1 MTCYLLDTNILIA
14 ATNGSSPVL
23 NSHLAKHTNDELFTS
38 SLSWMEIYHGIL
50 RISPEGVM
58 THKARMYLKVF
69 EKLESSIQIEPFTKE
84 DAEVAAKLYDH
95 SHRIGRTLSF
105 QDALIAGQALS
116 RDFVLVSGD
125 RQAGF
130 ELYADMG
137 LKYENW
143 LNPIHQTPPST
154 LLNDLL

>member
-14 ATNGSSPVL
+14 AANDTPAIL

-84 DAEVAAKLYDH
+84 DAEAAAKLYDH
-95 SHRIGRTLSF
+95 SRRLGRMLSF

-116 RDFVLVSGD
+116 RNFVLVSGD
-125 RQAGF
+125 RRAGF

-143 LNPIHQTPPST
+143 LDPIHQTPPST

>member
-14 ATNGSSPVL
+14 AANDTSAIL

-69 EKLESSIQIEPFTKE
+69 EKLESFTKE
-84 DAEVAAKLYDH
+84 DAEAAAKLYDH
-95 SHRIGRTLSF
+95 SRRIGRTLSF

-125 RQAGF
+125 RRAGF

-143 LNPIHQTPPST
+143 LDPLSQTPPST

>member
-1 MTCYLLDTNILIA
+1 MTCCLLDTNILIA
-14 ATNGSSPVL
+14 AANDTSAIL

-95 SHRIGRTLSF
+95 SRRLGRLLS
-105 QDALIAGQALS
+105 LIAGQALS
-116 RDFVLVSGD
+116 RNFVLVSSD
-125 RQAGF
+125 RRAGF

-137 LKYENW
+137 LKFENW
-143 LNPIHQTPPST
+143 LDPLSQTPPST

>member
-1 MTCYLLDTNILIA
+1 MKSYLLDTNILIA
-14 ATNGSSPVL
+14 AANDTSAIL
-23 NSHLAKHTNDELFTS
+23 NSHLAKHANDELFTS

-50 RISPEGVM
+50 KISPEGVM

-84 DAEVAAKLYDH
+84 DAEAAAKLYDH
-95 SHRIGRTLSF
+95 SRRLGR
-105 QDALIAGQALS
+105 QALS
-116 RDFVLVSGD
+116 RNFVLVSGD
-125 RQAGF
+125 RRAGF

-137 LKYENW
+137 LKFENW
-143 LNPIHQTPPST
+143 LDPIHQTPPST

>member
-14 ATNGSSPVL
+14 AANDTSAIL
-23 NSHLAKHTNDELFTS
+23 NNHLAKHTNGELFTS

-58 THKARMYLKVF
+58 THKAIMYLKVF

-84 DAEVAAKLYDH
+84 DAEAAAKLYDH
-95 SHRIGRTLSF
+95 SRRLGRMLSF
-105 QDALIAGQALS
+105 QDALIASQALS

-125 RQAGF
+125 RRAGL

-143 LNPIHQTPPST
+143 LDPIHQTPPST

>member
-1 MTCYLLDTNILIA
+1 MTCYLLDTNILITA
-14 ATNGSSPVL
+14 ANDTSAIL

-69 EKLESSIQIEPFTKE
+69 EKLESSIQAI
-84 DAEVAAKLYDH
+84 
-95 SHRIGRTLSF
+95 
-105 QDALIAGQALS
+105 S
-116 RDFVLVSGD
+116 RNFVLVSGG
-125 RQAGF
+125 RRAGF

-143 LNPIHQTPPST
+143 LDPLSQTPPST

>member
-1 MTCYLLDTNILIA
+1 MNGVYRLTPDSAMTKKA
-14 ATNGSSPVL
+14 VR
-23 NSHLAKHTNDELFTS
+23 
-38 SLSWMEIYHGIL
+38 YHK
-50 RISPEGVM
+50 R
-58 THKARMYLKVF
+58 F
-69 EKLESSIQIEPFTKE
+69 EKLNEILQIEPFTKE

-95 SHRIGRTLSF
+95 SRRLGRMLSF

-116 RDFVLVSGD
+116 RNFVLVSGD
-125 RQAGF
+125 RRAGF

-143 LNPIHQTPPST
+143 LDPIHQTPPST

>member
-1 MTCYLLDTNILIA
+1 MTSYLLDTNILIEA
-14 ATNGSSPVL
+14 VRAVDNDLLLRSKTAFGATF
-23 NSHLAKHTNDELFTS
+23 FTS
-38 SLSWMEIYHGIL
+38 SISWMEIMNGVYRLTPDGAMPKKAVRYHK
-50 RISPEGVM
+50 R
-58 THKARMYLKVF
+58 F
-69 EKLESSIQIEPFTKE
+69 EKLTEILQIEPLTKE

-95 SHRIGRTLSF
+95 SRRLGRMLSF

-116 RDFVLVSGD
+116 RNFVLVSGD
-125 RQAGF
+125 RRAGF

-143 LNPIHQTPPST
+143 LDPIHQTPASA

>member
-14 ATNGSSPVL
+14 AANDTSAIL

-84 DAEVAAKLYDH
+84 DAEAAAKLLR
-95 SHRIGRTLSF
+95 SFSSNWPNVVVSRRIDCRTGTFPKLCACLRRSPEPASSF
-105 QDALIAGQALS
+105 MPTWD
-116 RDFVLVSGD
+116 
-125 RQAGF
+125 
-130 ELYADMG
+130 
-137 LKYENW
+137 
-143 LNPIHQTPPST
+143 
-154 LLNDLL
+154 

>member
-14 ATNGSSPVL
+14 AANDTSSIL
-23 NSHLAKHTNDELFTS
+23 NSHLAKHANDELFTS
-38 SLSWMEIYHGIL
+38 SLSWMEIYHRIL
-50 RISPEGVM
+50 RINPEGVM
-58 THKARMYLKVF
+58 THKAKMYLTVF
-69 EKLESSIQIEPFTKE
+69 EKLESSILIEPFTKE
-84 DAEVAAKLYDH
+84 DAEAAAKLYDH
-95 SHRIGRTLSF
+95 SRRIGRTLSF

-125 RQAGF
+125 RRAGF

-143 LNPIHQTPPST
+143 LDPLSQTPPST

>member
-14 ATNGSSPVL
+14 AANDTWAIL

-50 RISPEGVM
+50 RISPEGVI

-95 SHRIGRTLSF
+95 SRRLGRMLSF

-116 RDFVLVSGD
+116 RNFVLVSGNHE
-125 RQAGF
+125 AHF
-130 ELYADMG
+130 ELYADIG
-137 LKYENW
+137 LRTMNW
-143 LNPIHQTPPST
+143 LAPLS
-154 LLNDLL
+154 DLLEEFAKDPIY

>member
-14 ATNGSSPVL
+14 AANDTSAIL
-23 NSHLAKHTNDELFTS
+23 DSHLAKHANDELFTS

-58 THKARMYLKVF
+58 THKGRMYLKVF
-69 EKLESSIQIEPFTKE
+69 KKLESSIQIEPFTKE
-84 DAEVAAKLYDH
+84 DAEAAAKLYDH
-95 SHRIGRTLSF
+95 SRRIGRTLSF

-116 RDFVLVSGD
+116 RDFVLVSDD
-125 RQAGF
+125 RRAGF

-137 LKYENW
+137 LKFENW
-143 LNPIHQTPPST
+143 LDPIHQTPPST